1 MRGLIRTHSNRAGLR
16 RKVAAMVDR
25 TQGLESGLG
34 ARVDDAKQTALDLA
48 ATAREKLSG
57 GGRLLR
63 DYIVKEPT
71 RALGIALGMGVIL
84 GWLIKRR

>member
-1 MRGLIRTHSNRAGLR
+1 MS
-16 RKVAAMVDR
+16 DR
-25 TQGLESGLG
+25 TQGLEEVLG
-34 ARVDDAKQTALDLA
+34 SSVDDLKERALE
-48 ATAREKLSG
+48 ATATVREKLSG
-57 GGRLLR
+57 GSQILR

>member
-1 MRGLIRTHSNRAGLR
+1 
-16 RKVAAMVDR
+16 MVDR
-25 TQGLESGLG
+25 SQGLESGLG
-34 ARVDDAKQTALDLA
+34 VQVGDVKEKALEIA
-48 ATAREKLSG
+48 ATAREQLSG

-63 DYIVKEPT
+63 DYIVKEPV

>member
-1 MRGLIRTHSNRAGLR
+1 
-16 RKVAAMVDR
+16 MVDR

-34 ARVDDAKQTALDLA
+34 ARVDDVKEKALDLA
-48 ATAREKLSG
+48 ATAREQLSG
-57 GGRLLR
+57 GTQFLR

>member
-1 MRGLIRTHSNRAGLR
+1 
-16 RKVAAMVDR
+16 MVDR
-25 TQGLESGLG
+25 TQGLDAGPG
-34 ARVDDAKQTALDLA
+34 ARVGEIKERALDLA

-57 GGRLLR
+57 GTRTLR

-71 RALGIALGMGVIL
+71 RALGIALGMGVLL

>member
-1 MRGLIRTHSNRAGLR
+1 
-16 RKVAAMVDR
+16 MVDR
-25 TQGLESGLG
+25 SHSLDPGLG
-34 ARVDDAKQTALDLA
+34 AQVEGVKEKALDFA
-48 ATAREKLSG
+48 ATAREQLSG
-57 GGRLLR
+57 GTRFLR